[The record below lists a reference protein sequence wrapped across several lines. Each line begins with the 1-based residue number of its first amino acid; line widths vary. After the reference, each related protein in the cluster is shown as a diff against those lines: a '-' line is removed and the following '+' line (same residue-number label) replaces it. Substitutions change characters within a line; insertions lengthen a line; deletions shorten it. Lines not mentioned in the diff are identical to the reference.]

1 MVRGH
6 NVLLDL
12 THLYGVET
20 KALTQADHDSG
31 EIVVRDNDPLVSI
44 NSS

>member
-20 KALTQADHDSG
+20 KALTQADHDPG
-31 EIVVRDNDPLVSI
+31 EIMVGDNDPRI
-44 NSS
+44 E